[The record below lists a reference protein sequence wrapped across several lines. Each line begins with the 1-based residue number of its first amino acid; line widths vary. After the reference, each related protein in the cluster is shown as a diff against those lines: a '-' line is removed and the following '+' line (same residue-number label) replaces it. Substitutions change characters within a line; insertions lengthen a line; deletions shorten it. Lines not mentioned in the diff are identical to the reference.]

1 MLPWDG
7 CRVQKILGLGGNV
20 EKGSREVKC
29 FQEAWHLSHNVAKG
43 LSFVQRNQ
51 HRLKSRTCLGKR
63 GPCSGATGLSTI
75 CTPKEMW
82 LECTRIQDGGHWRSY
97 HSWGPERA
105 GTLSPSS
112 LRAPA
117 SSANSS
123 CRTGSRAG
131 CQFPPAPLSST
142 HFSLSLAMPASP
154 GGNNFLSFNCL
165 VKKIKA
171 NSHFRSSEH

>member
-20 EKGSREVKC
+20 EKGSREVKR

-51 HRLKSRTCLGKR
+51 HRLKPRACLGKR

-75 CTPKEMW
+75 CTPRKCGFNAHVFKMGGTGA
-82 LECTRIQDGGHWRSY
+82 LTTRGG
-97 HSWGPERA
+97 
-105 GTLSPSS
+105 LSPSS
-112 LRAPA
+112 PRAPA
-117 SSANSS
+117 SSANPS

-131 CQFPPAPLSST
+131 CLFPPGPLSST
-142 HFSLSLAMPASP
+142 HFSLSLAVPASP
-154 GGNNFLSFNCL
+154 G
-165 VKKIKA
+165 
-171 NSHFRSSEH
+171 